1 MPQSPDRTL
10 DGVVLRLSVPYGG
23 ELRIVA
29 SDIAARVFD
38 YLKERAPDA
47 RVVAAA
53 IDSVAAGVAPSSP
66 DAEITFDF
74 RAVDGELLI
83 EAHCGTRSSEVRCP
97 LPA

>member
-1 MPQSPDRTL
+1 MSPSPDRAL
-10 DGVVLRLSVPYGG
+10 DGVVLRLSVPFGG
-23 ELRIVA
+23 ALRIVA
-29 SDIAARVFD
+29 SDIAAGVVE

-47 RVVAAA
+47 AVVAAA
-53 IDSVAAGVAPSSP
+53 IDNVAASVAPASA

-74 RAVDGELLI
+74 RDVNGELLI